1 MTYVYCALNLY
12 VYSVHKRLVSNVFV
26 THGTSEIFLRHSCTS
41 NRTVTFFYWSA
52 SAAYVSLDAPG
63 LDKYNFIFSRATYAN
78 CREIFIFF
86 PPDFFYDNKKH
97 SQKHLFTKDSQTR
110 YFNSFCKQTHLVL
123 ICFLK
128 EQTLLIINAKVIV
141 FKVNRLNDGFCIFPY
156 CFILNTIKTS
166 SL

>member
-12 VYSVHKRLVSNVFV
+12 VDSVRVSNVLV
-26 THGTSEIFLRHSCTS
+26 PQGTSEIFLRHSCTS

-63 LDKYNFIFSRATYAN
+63 LDLLKGDLCKLQRDSHFLSTW
-78 CREIFIFF
+78 
-86 PPDFFYDNKKH
+86 FFYDNKKH

-110 YFNSFCKQTHLVL
+110 YLNSFCKQTHLVL

-166 SL
+166 SW

>member
-12 VYSVHKRLVSNVFV
+12 VDSVRVRKGQVRSSYVILARQIVRLHFFIEVQVQ
-26 THGTSEIFLRHSCTS
+26 
-41 NRTVTFFYWSA
+41 RTFRQMHRA
-52 SAAYVSLDAPG
+52 Q
-63 LDKYNFIFSRATYAN
+63 IFSRATFAN
-78 CREIFIFF
+78 CREILIFF

-110 YFNSFCKQTHLVL
+110 YLNSFCKQTHLVL

-141 FKVNRLNDGFCIFPY
+141 FKVNRINDGFCIFPY

-166 SL
+166 SW

>member
-1 MTYVYCALNLY
+1 M
-12 VYSVHKRLVSNVFV
+12 S
-26 THGTSEIFLRHSCTS
+26 FLHVKSYGYI
-41 NRTVTFFYWSA
+41 FYWSA

-63 LDKYNFIFSRATYAN
+63 LDKYNFIFSGATYAT
-78 CREIFIFF
+78 CREILIFF

-110 YFNSFCKQTHLVL
+110 YLNSFCKQTHLVL

-166 SL
+166 SW

>member
-12 VYSVHKRLVSNVFV
+12 VDSVRVSNVLV
-26 THGTSEIFLRHSCTS
+26 TQGTSEIFLRHSCTS
-41 NRTVTFFYWSA
+41 NRTVLFFIEVQVQRTFRQMHRTQ
-52 SAAYVSLDAPG
+52 
-63 LDKYNFIFSRATYAN
+63 IFSRATYAN
-78 CREIFIFF
+78 CREILIFF

-110 YFNSFCKQTHLVL
+110 YLNSFCKQTHLVL

-166 SL
+166 SW

>member
-12 VYSVHKRLVSNVFV
+12 VDSVRVSNLLV
-26 THGTSEIFLRHSCTS
+26 TQGTSEIFLRHSCTS
-41 NRTVTFFYWSA
+41 NRTVTFF
-52 SAAYVSLDAPG
+52 
-63 LDKYNFIFSRATYAN
+63 FIEVQVQRTLRQMHRAQINTTLSSQGRLMQTAERFS
-78 CREIFIFF
+78 FSFHLL
-86 PPDFFYDNKKH
+86 FYDNKKH

-110 YFNSFCKQTHLVL
+110 YLNPFCKQTHLVL

-166 SL
+166 SW

>member
-1 MTYVYCALNLY
+1 MRSSYVILARQI
-12 VYSVHKRLVSNVFV
+12 VRL
-26 THGTSEIFLRHSCTS
+26 H
-41 NRTVTFFYWSA
+41 FFYWSA

-78 CREIFIFF
+78 CREILIFF

-110 YFNSFCKQTHLVL
+110 YLNSFCKQTHLVL

-166 SL
+166 SW